1 MTEVRKSESQMTDNI
16 QISDHCFARYLERT
30 GAIKRFRPKILQI
43 IELGKRVEPKYPV
56 LKLLNHNMKKARYY
70 RYNQWVA
77 VVVENTVVTVM
88 RYSKEKWGEEKNS

>member
-30 GAIKRFRPKILQI
+30 GAIKKFRPKIIQI
-43 IELGKRVEPKYPV
+43 VELGKKVKPKFGV
-56 LKLLNHNMKKARYY
+56 VKLLNHKMKQATYY

-77 VVVENTVVTVM
+77 VVVDDTVVTVM
-88 RYSKEKWGEEKNS
+88 QYSKGKWID